1 MFGTNYNNKVW
12 LLSRPD
18 SCLSAPK
25 QSILQQIACQPDYLG
40 YISVTV
46 VKTSQ
51 GDIYGMDVK
60 FGQTPAAGLAIH
72 ADALL
77 THFLSQE

>member
-12 LLSRPD
+12 LLSKPD
-18 SCLSAPK
+18 PCLSAHK
-25 QSILQQIACQPDYLG
+25 QAILHQIACQPDYLG

-46 VKTSQ
+46 AKTPQ
-51 GDIYGMDVK
+51 GDIYGMDIK

-77 THFLSQE
+77 THSQPP

>member
-12 LLSRPD
+12 LLSKPD
-18 SCLSAPK
+18 PSLSAFK
-25 QSILQQIACQPDYLG
+25 QSILNQITCQPDYLG
-40 YISVTV
+40 YISVTIA
-46 VKTSQ
+46 KTSQ
-51 GDIYGMDVK
+51 GEIYGIDVK

-77 THFLSQE
+77 THSLPQ